1 MIEDTTWAE
10 KTAQALGISVD
21 RMNLIESYLLH
32 VIEANKTT
40 NLTRIE
46 TLESGRMLHLEDS
59 LSGLKEFNKAP
70 EGLYGDLGTG
80 GGFPGVPLSIAT
92 GRTVLLVDS
101 VKKKVAILEDIVREM
116 GLSKQMSTYGGR
128 IEDLATEKKASFS
141 VLTARALSSLS
152 SLLELSSPLLVQ
164 GGQLI
169 CYKANVEDEEIDHVE
184 ELKGLLAMRL
194 VSDRSFT
201 LSDGVTPRRILVFEK
216 KGYPSIKLP
225 RRMGMAQKRPL

>member
-1 MIEDTTWAE
+1 
-10 KTAQALGISVD
+10 
-21 RMNLIESYLLH
+21 
-32 VIEANKTT
+32 
-40 NLTRIE
+40 
-46 TLESGRMLHLEDS
+46 
-59 LSGLKEFNKAP
+59 
-70 EGLYGDLGTG
+70 
-80 GGFPGVPLSIAT
+80 
-92 GRTVLLVDS
+92 
-101 VKKKVAILEDIVREM
+101 M

-225 RRMGMAQKRPL
+225 RRVGMAQKRSL